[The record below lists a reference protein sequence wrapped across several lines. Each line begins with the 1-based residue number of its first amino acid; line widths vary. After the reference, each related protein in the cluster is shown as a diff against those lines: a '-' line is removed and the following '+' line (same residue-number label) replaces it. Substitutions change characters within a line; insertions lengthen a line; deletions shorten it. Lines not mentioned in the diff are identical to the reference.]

1 MSLSNTLILSSASGC
16 LEGLGGGGVTEVYV
30 SLCVWCVLGGLFRLT
45 GPEDDRWPAEQKKLQ
60 NFRPLR
66 HVRRNS
72 VPHETP
78 GLSVVTPNYHQQQHP
93 AAPTGRTA
101 PSDGQRFVLSHAQ
114 REERKRNRDAHMMP
128 MGCAHAWVLMR
139 VLGCSLVQC
148 EVCLKSGSFCC
159 FSSLFSSQE
168 SLFWLTRILPSFL
181 LFLLC
186 FQRFSFLPF
195 PPLKVTLCPIFA
207 RQDTFN
213 CISKDS
219 VGLSSRALQNVCG
232 SPALQFFMFCTW
244 TGTVGQGLGETLT
257 KNISCV
263 VFKKCIYLSKFLK
276 TWPLFFIL
284 KASHT
289 AVWHAY
295 RTWHVLSGQCA
306 S

>member
-1 MSLSNTLILSSASGC
+1 MSLSLTHWFSRLPPAAWRVW
-16 LEGLGGGGVTEVYV
+16 GGHR
-30 SLCVWCVLGGLFRLT
+30 SICVFVCVMCVLGGLFRLT

-60 NFRPLR
+60 NFHPLR

-128 MGCAHAWVLMR
+128 MGCVHAWVLMR

-219 VGLSSRALQNVCG
+219 VGLSSL
-232 SPALQFFMFCTW
+232 CTAKC
-244 TGTVGQGLGETLT
+244 VR
-257 KNISCV
+257 ISCFA
-263 VFKKCIYLSKFLK
+263 VF
-276 TWPLFFIL
+276 
-284 KASHT
+284 
-289 AVWHAY
+289 
-295 RTWHVLSGQCA
+295 HVLYLNWHSRPRVRGNVNQKYFLC
-306 S
+306 SF